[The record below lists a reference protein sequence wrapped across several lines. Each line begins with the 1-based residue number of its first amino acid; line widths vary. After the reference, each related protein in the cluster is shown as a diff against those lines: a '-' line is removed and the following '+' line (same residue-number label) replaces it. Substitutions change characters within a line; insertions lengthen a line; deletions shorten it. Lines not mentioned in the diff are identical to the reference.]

1 MSADGLAEGGLKRWW
16 PILDWLP
23 RYESSWLRA
32 DIVAGV
38 TAWALVVPQSI
49 AYAEIARLPPQ
60 AGLAAAAAGLFG
72 YALLGTSK
80 QLLVSPTSSTAAV
93 SASLVAAIAA
103 GEAARYGSLSAALA
117 IVLGVVFA
125 IAGLA
130 KIGFVAR
137 FIPYGVRIGF
147 MAGLGLTI
155 IVGQLTK
162 ILGVPGTSGTFIEQV
177 GQLAGELAQFNEAT
191 VVVGV
196 IALAALLIARRISPA
211 LPMALIVVVGGIVA
225 VAVFGLAAR
234 GVGVVGEVTG
244 GLPLPAIPA
253 VTTEELLV
261 LVPGA
266 IAIAMLASAESLTVA
281 QQFADDHRY
290 EIRPD
295 QEFVASGGANLL
307 AGLFQGFVVGG
318 GSSQSAANDRAGAR
332 TALSSLVV
340 AGLTVFTMVA
350 LLPLFRDLPQA
361 VLGAIV
367 VSATIG
373 FVRIGELGRIRG
385 LRRDSFAIALIALVG
400 TLLLGILAG
409 LLTAVILSLLS
420 LLTRLARPSTNVLHP
435 TPGGGWQVAPIEG
448 IDDIPGLR
456 VVRLE
461 APLLF
466 LNAGLV
472 RDQVRAASVGADP
485 VRVMVVDLEATSDL
499 DIESLEVLG
508 RLAARMREDGT
519 ELWLANV
526 HVGVREVLDRAGPEA
541 TQHLRVFRDLRD
553 AVDAFREPAAGSD
566 G

>member
-1 MSADGLAEGGLKRWW
+1 MSAEAVARGRARDFV
-16 PILDWLP
+16 PVLDWLP
-23 RYESSWLRA
+23 RYESSWLRS
-32 DIVAGV
+32 DVVAGV

-49 AYAEIARLPPQ
+49 AYAQIAGLPPQ
-60 AGLAAAAAGLFG
+60 AGLVAAAAGLFA

-93 SASLVAAIAA
+93 SASLVTAIAA
-103 GEAARYGSLSAALA
+103 GEVARYGSLSAALA
-117 IVLGVVFA
+117 LVLGLVFA
-125 IAGLA
+125 VAGLA

-177 GQLAGELAQFNEAT
+177 VQLAGELVQMHGAS

-211 LPMALIVVVGGIVA
+211 LPIALIVVVGGIVA
-225 VAVFGLAAR
+225 VDAFGLVAR
-234 GVGVVGEVTG
+234 GVEVVGEVAA
-244 GLPLPAIPA
+244 GLPIPAIPDVSA
-253 VTTEELLV
+253 QDLLV

-281 QQFADDHRY
+281 QQFADDHSY

-332 TALSSLVV
+332 TAVASLVV
-340 AGLTVFTMVA
+340 AALTVFTMVA
-350 LLPLFRDLPQA
+350 LLPLFRDLPQP

-367 VSATIG
+367 ISATIG
-373 FVRIGELGRIRG
+373 FVRIGELQRIRG
-385 LRRDSFAIALIALVG
+385 IRRDTFGAAIVALAGVLVF
-400 TLLLGILAG
+400 GILAG
-409 LLTAVILSLLS
+409 LLTAVILSLLV
-420 LLTRLARPSTNVLHP
+420 LLTRLARPSTSVLHP
-435 TPGGGWQVAPIEG
+435 TPGGGWQLATVEG
-448 IDDIPGLR
+448 SGDIPGLR
-456 VVRLE
+456 VIRLE

-472 RDQVRAASVGADP
+472 RDEIRAASSAGP
-485 VRVMVVDLEATSDL
+485 PPRVVILDLEATSDL
-499 DIESLEVLG
+499 DIESLDVLG
-508 RLAARMREDGT
+508 RMAERMHKDGS

-526 HVGVREVLDRAGPEA
+526 HRGVRDVLDRADGA
-541 TQHLRVFRDLRD
+541 ARGLRVFPDLRD
-553 AVDAFREPAAGSD
+553 AVREFRATDAGADR
-566 G
+566 